1 MFLELCLSI
10 NEGSSCDDY
19 REKMGEEMSGVPIS
33 DGWWCLVLGY
43 LDKVILHR
51 PIACWILILALTST

>member
-33 DGWWCLVLGY
+33 DGWWCLVLG
-43 LDKVILHR
+43 
-51 PIACWILILALTST
+51 